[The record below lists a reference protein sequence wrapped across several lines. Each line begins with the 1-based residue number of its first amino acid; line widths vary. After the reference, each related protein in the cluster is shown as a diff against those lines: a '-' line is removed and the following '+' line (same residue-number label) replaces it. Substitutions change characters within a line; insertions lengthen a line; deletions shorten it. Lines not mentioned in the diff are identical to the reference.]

1 MEGLQFDLGEGP
13 QWEVMKT
20 GMPILSVGLS
30 PRATEHWPVFG
41 TAAAGLA
48 AAALFAFPIAM
59 GATTVGDLYRRPVR
73 ECIDP
78 LTTGTMVSVADIEA
92 SAEE

>member
-1 MEGLQFDLGEGP
+1 
-13 QWEVMKT
+13 
-20 GMPILSVGLS
+20 MPVLSAVLSAGLS

-41 TAAAGLA
+41 TAAAGLG

-59 GATTVGDLYRRPVR
+59 SATTVGDLYRRPVAR
-73 ECIDP
+73 RTDP
-78 LTTGTMVSVADIEA
+78 LTSGTMVSMADIEA